1 MKRFIA
7 VFQVQ
12 IPDTAENSGG
22 RYRNFTTIYADDLK
36 QALDKWVTTS
46 KTGEF
51 LIEIKPQPSAQE
63 AFNSVP
69 YHSLVD

>member
-1 MKRFIA
+1 MKRFVA

-12 IPDTAENSGG
+12 LPDGDRG
-22 RYRNFTTIYADDLK
+22 RDFTTIYADDLK

-51 LIEIKPQPSAQE
+51 LIEIKPQPSARE

-69 YHSLVD
+69 YHSLID

>member
-12 IPDTAENSGG
+12 LPDTSENSGD
-22 RYRNFTTIYADDLK
+22 RYRDFTTIYADDLK

-51 LIEIKPQPSAQE
+51 LIAIKP
-63 AFNSVP
+63 
-69 YHSLVD
+69 